1 MAAVYKSPV
10 VAARVPAQVKA
21 RLERRPIRAALALLL
36 LATHLGGMLLA
47 GFSRGRFGLAI
58 AATTLGFLAVPFC
71 SWELSRLFD
80 WAVQRIARRAA
91 VLGALLRVA
100 TGVAAVVF
108 LPQLYSLLGHAPLPA
123 IGRVVELTAIFLS
136 IGVAAGMILVGL
148 GVADVLTAATA
159 NFRHIATRLMAL
171 LLVTSAGS
179 LLWLS
184 FLGAQV
190 NGLIDWA
197 VAQGHLGSYQE
208 ALQRMQ
214 GLARG
219 TLGVFAGAIGLEL
232 PFVLLLAWRFGQ
244 NATRGIQELREGFE
258 RVGAGRLDEEIAVE
272 GNDEIADMQRG
283 FNDMLEAAREQ
294 RFLETAFG
302 RYVSPAV
309 LERLRK
315 QQDAGG
321 VATEK
326 RTATV
331 MFTDIRGF
339 TALSAELLPEQVIAL
354 LNRYMAI
361 LIDVVAR
368 HDGYI
373 NKFIGDAIVVV
384 WNAPLDQP
392 DHAARAL
399 RCAREMQVALAAANA
414 EHAFGERAVEM
425 GVGLNTGSLVMGNL
439 GNERAVEFAIIG
451 DTVNVASRCC
461 GKALARQI
469 VCTTAVLDAA
479 AAQDPAARAGFASLG
494 PVELKGKGALP
505 LWAASPLDEAP
516 RPDHHPPS

>member
-1 MAAVYKSPV
+1 MAAVYKGRV
-10 VAARVPAQVKA
+10 VVARVPEQVKV
-21 RLERRPIRAALALLL
+21 RLQRRPVRALLALTL
-36 LATHLGGMLLA
+36 LAAHLGGMLLA
-47 GFSRGRFGLAI
+47 GFTRGRFGFAI
-58 AATTLGFLAVPFC
+58 AVTTLGFLAVPIC
-71 SWELSRLFD
+71 SWELSRLVD
-80 WAVQRIARRAA
+80 WMLHRALKRAA
-91 VLGALLRVA
+91 LLGALLRVA
-100 TGVAAVVF
+100 IGSLAVGL

-136 IGVAAGMILVGL
+136 IGVAGGMILIGL
-148 GVADVLTAATA
+148 GVADVLTSATA

-190 NGLIDWA
+190 EGLLEWA
-197 VAQGHLGSYQE
+197 VSQGHLDSYQD
-208 ALQRMQ
+208 ALEGMQR
-214 GLARG
+214 LARSYV
-219 TLGVFAGAIGLEL
+219 GVFAGAIGLEL
-232 PFVLLLAWRFGQ
+232 PFVLLLAWRFGE
-244 NATRGIQELREGFE
+244 NATRGIKELREGFE
-258 RVGAGRLDEEIAVE
+258 RVGEGDLEEPIAVE

-283 FNDMLEAAREQ
+283 FNDMLKAARER

-309 LERLRK
+309 LERLRMR
-315 QQDAGG
+315 QDAGG

-326 RTATV
+326 RVATV

-339 TALSAELLPEQVIAL
+339 TSLSAELSPESVIAL
-354 LNRYMAI
+354 LNEYMSI

-399 RCAREMQVALAAANA
+399 RCAREMQVELERANA
-414 EHAFGERAVEM
+414 RQAFGARAVEM
-425 GVGLNTGSLVMGNL
+425 GVGLNTGPLVMGNL
-439 GNERAVEFAIIG
+439 GNERAVEFAVIG

-461 GKALARQI
+461 SKALARQI
-469 VCTTAVLDAA
+469 VCTSAVLEAA
-479 AAQDPAARAGFASLG
+479 AGHDPAGRAGFSSLG
-494 PVELKGKGALP
+494 PVELKGKGAVDLF
-505 LWAASPLDEAP
+505 AAAPLDEAA
-516 RPDHHPPS
+516 RPDHHPAP

>member
-1 MAAVYKSPV
+1 MYKRPV
-10 VAARVPAQVKA
+10 VVARVPQQVKA
-21 RLERRPIRAALALLL
+21 RLERRPVRAALALLL
-36 LATHLGGMLLA
+36 LVTHLGGMLLV
-47 GFSRGRFGLAI
+47 GFTRGRYGLAI
-58 AATTLGFLAVPFC
+58 TATTLGFLAVPIC
-71 SWELSRLFD
+71 SWELSRLAD
-80 WAVQRIARRAA
+80 WVLHRALRRSF

-100 TGVAAVVF
+100 LGALAVG
-108 LPQLYSLLGHAPLPA
+108 LIPQLYSLLGHAPLPS

-136 IGVAAGMILVGL
+136 IGVATGMILVGL
-148 GVADVLTAATA
+148 GVADVLTATTA
-159 NFRHIATRLMAL
+159 RFRHIATRLMAL

-184 FLGAQV
+184 FLGAQLE
-190 NGLIDWA
+190 GLLDWA
-197 VAQGHLGSYQE
+197 VAQGHLDSYQD
-208 ALQRMQ
+208 ALERVQR
-214 GLARG
+214 LARSYV
-219 TLGVFAGAIGLEL
+219 GVFAGAIGLEL

-244 NATRGIQELREGFE
+244 NATRGIKELREGFE
-258 RVGAGRLDEEIAVE
+258 RVGAGELDEAIAVE

-283 FNDMLEAAREQ
+283 FNDMLKAARER

-309 LERLRK
+309 LERLRTR
-315 QQDAGG
+315 QDAGG

-326 RTATV
+326 RVATV

-354 LNRYMAI
+354 LNRYMSL
-361 LIDVVAR
+361 LIEVVAR

-399 RCAREMQVALAAANA
+399 RCAREMQVALRRANA
-414 EHAFGERAVEM
+414 EHAFGDRMVEM
-425 GVGLNTGSLVMGNL
+425 GVGINTGPLVMGNL
-439 GNERAVEFAIIG
+439 GNERAVEFAVIG

-461 GKALARQI
+461 SKALAGQV
-469 VCTTAVLDAA
+469 VCTPAVLETAA
-479 AAQDPAARAGFASLG
+479 AEDPGTRAGFASLG
-494 PVELKGKGALP
+494 PVELKGKGAVELF
-505 LWAASPLDEAP
+505 AAAPLDEAP
-516 RPDHHPPS
+516 RPDHHPAP